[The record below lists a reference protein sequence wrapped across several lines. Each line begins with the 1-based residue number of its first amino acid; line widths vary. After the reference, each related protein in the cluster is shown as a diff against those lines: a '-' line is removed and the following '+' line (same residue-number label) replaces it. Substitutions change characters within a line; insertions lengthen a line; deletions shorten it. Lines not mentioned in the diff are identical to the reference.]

1 MSSSQQIL
9 DTALRLFVENGFHGT
24 PTSRVAA
31 EAGVSNGSLFNA
43 YKTKDHLVLAVYAKV
58 KNDLDA
64 HLSRTVP
71 ENQALPERLRLL
83 FAESVRWA
91 VANPVAFRYI
101 QQLHASPYSGNVPAS
116 EIAQQTQRH
125 LVTLAEGVASGQ
137 LRPLPVELLFLM
149 VSGQVFALFQYLL
162 LHPVPVKRQNALVEQ
177 GALAVWDSIRA

>member
-1 MSSSQQIL
+1 MPSSQQIL

-43 YKTKDHLVLAVYAKV
+43 YKTKDQLVLAVYTKV

-64 HLSRTVP
+64 HLNRTVP
-71 ENQALPERLRLL
+71 ENTALPERLRLL

-101 QQLHASPYSGNVPAS
+101 QQLHASPYAGTVPAH
-116 EIAQQTQRH
+116 EVAQQTQRH
-125 LVTLAEGVASGQ
+125 LAALAEGVGSGL

-149 VSGQVFALFQYLL
+149 VSGHVFALFQYLL
-162 LHPVPVKRQNALVEQ
+162 RHPLPVKRLNALVEQ
-177 GALAVWDSIRA
+177 SALALWDSIRA